1 MVAAQE
7 TPKEVWPL
15 SPWARK
21 VAQEAMDRRAAWEKR
36 EIEAYRKDLKTVH
49 GQAVRDFEYFSH
61 LIHGA
66 FRFLEH
72 LGRRPEGV
80 AVDLGSGTGVG
91 AAILSRYSFV
101 HKVYAVEFSEG
112 FVDHIMPLTF
122 QQFQAETQKIVR
134 VVGDFNRLRLP
145 DASVGLVLSLDSL
158 HHSEDL
164 DVTLQ
169 EARRVLHPRGALI
182 AVDRGWPD
190 FYTDDQLNAMLDQEL
205 NENLKRKY
213 GIPLDQ
219 PFTRRDFGEHEYR
232 YRDWEAFFRRNGFE
246 LHLFRFWHPPA
257 LNRIWLRLPTFD
269 WTVRWSAWRARRGAR
284 RHVLYGWGKKRI
296 LLVAIPQKGA

>member
-1 MVAAQE
+1 MVVAQE

-66 FRFLEH
+66 L
-72 LGRRPEGV
+72 
-80 AVDLGSGTGVG
+80 
-91 AAILSRYSFV
+91 
-101 HKVYAVEFSEG
+101 
-112 FVDHIMPLTF
+112 
-122 QQFQAETQKIVR
+122 QF
-134 VVGDFNRLRLP
+134 
-145 DASVGLVLSLDSL
+145 L

-232 YRDWEAFFRRNGFE
+232 YRDWEAFFQRNGFE